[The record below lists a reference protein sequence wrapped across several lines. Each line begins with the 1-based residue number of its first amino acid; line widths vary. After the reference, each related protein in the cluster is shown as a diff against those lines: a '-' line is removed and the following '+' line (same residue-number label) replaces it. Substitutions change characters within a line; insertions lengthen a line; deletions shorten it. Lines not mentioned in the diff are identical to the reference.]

1 MYKFMNTAT
10 KKNFFSI
17 RLIIFYLFAILI
29 GCTGKTGNVR
39 SSMNQDQSINKNHHG
54 HKDQPITGLILTG
67 LHHPDHPW
75 QETTPVIKESL
86 EIDERIRAEVSTDI
100 EDLSRL
106 GLKKYDFLVLNYCN
120 WEKPEGLSTGS
131 KEAFVR
137 YLKNG
142 GGLLII
148 HFADGAWH
156 SSLPGAEASD
166 WPEFRKICRR
176 VWDHKGTS
184 AHDVYDTFYVHK
196 TTIPHYITE
205 STDSFETVDELYY
218 NQAGEDPIVPLLT
231 ARSKNTGKDE
241 PLAWVYNYGKG
252 RIFQTLLGHN
262 GASFKA
268 PQQKEILRRAAIWV
282 SGKDY

>member
-10 KKNFFSI
+10 KKNVFSI

-29 GCTGKTGNVR
+29 GCTGKTGHVR
-39 SSMNQDQSINKNHHG
+39 TRMNQDQSINKNHHG

-86 EIDERIRAEVSTDI
+86 ENDERIRAEVSTDI
-100 EDLSRL
+100 EDLSRFD
-106 GLKKYDFLVLNYCN
+106 LKKYDFLVLNYCN
-120 WEKPEGLSTGS
+120 WEKPEGLSAGS
-131 KEAFVR
+131 KEAFIN

-156 SSLPGAEASD
+156 YSLPGAGSSD
-166 WPEFRKICRR
+166 WPEFRNICRR
-176 VWDHKGTS
+176 MWDHQGPS
-184 AHDVYDTFYVHK
+184 AHDAYDTFSVHK
-196 TTIPHYITE
+196 TIVLHFITDGI
-205 STDSFETVDELYY
+205 DSFETVDELYY
-218 NQAGEDPIVPLLT
+218 NQVGDDPIEPLLT
-231 ARSKNTGKDE
+231 AHSKNTCKNE

-262 GASFKA
+262 AESFKA
-268 PQQKEILRRAAIWV
+268 PEQKEMLRRAALWV
-282 SGKDY
+282 CKKD